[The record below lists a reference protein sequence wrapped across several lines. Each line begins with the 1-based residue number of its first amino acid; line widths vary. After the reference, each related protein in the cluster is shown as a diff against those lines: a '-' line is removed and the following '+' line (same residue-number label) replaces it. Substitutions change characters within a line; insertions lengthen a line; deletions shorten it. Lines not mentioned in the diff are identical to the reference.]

1 MVCIPCIVIPFVLWF
16 FHKYIQPYIA
26 RLWNP
31 WKKVEES
38 KGNGTSTPL
47 QCPVKTMLKTEKVG
61 KQYEVLFLLKVIIC
75 RHTDFIK
82 KKVMDVHMHS
92 PSFNTNHGRVW
103 DISS

>member
-47 QCPVKTMLKTEKVG
+47 QCPVKTMLKTEKG
-61 KQYEVLFLLKVIIC
+61 EEVSNSLASGV
-75 RHTDFIK
+75 TSVDGGGDK
-82 KKVMDVHMHS
+82 KRD
-92 PSFNTNHGRVW
+92 
-103 DISS
+103 